1 MRVVV
6 FTTSYP
12 RYPEDFEGR
21 FVFDAVECL
30 RERGVDVDVVAPGV
44 YRDYGLSKKG
54 RGVVGHLKKRPWI
67 APLLLASMIRAL
79 RRAARDADLVHTH
92 WLAGAVVA
100 AFVRRPFVVTLHGSG
115 SAGRLDDLHLARDVP
130 RLVALVLRRA
140 RVVICVSNALAK
152 AVRQAGAPRVVVIPN
167 GIHVPER
174 VAEESEP
181 PHVLFA
187 GRLSPEKGIDELVA
201 ATRGLN
207 VVVVGD
213 GSLRPLVPSTLGMV
227 PHNELLRRYGE
238 AAVVVCPSR
247 SEGFALVCAEAMAH
261 GKPVVATTV
270 GGLPD
275 MVVHEETGL
284 LVEPGDVPA
293 IRAALERLLAD
304 RELRRRYGAAA
315 RERIAALCSWDRVT
329 DATLEAYREALAR

>member
-1 MRVVV
+1 MKVAV

-12 RYPEDFEGR
+12 RHPEDFEGR
-21 FVFDAVECL
+21 FVYDAVEQL
-30 RERGVDVDVVAPGV
+30 RNRGIQVQVVAPGV
-44 YRDYGLSKKG
+44 YRDYGLGKEG
-54 RGVVGHLKKRPWI
+54 RGVVGHLKRRPWV

-79 RRAARDADLVHTH
+79 RRAARDADLVHAH

-100 AFVRRPFVVTLHGSG
+100 AFARRPFVVTLHGSG
-115 SAGRLDDLHLARDVP
+115 SAGRLDDLHLARHVP
-130 RLVALVLRRA
+130 RLVAFILRRA
-140 RVVICVSNALAK
+140 GVVICVSNALAR
-152 AVRQAGAPRVVVIPN
+152 AVRQAGAPRMVVIPN
-167 GIHVPER
+167 GIHLPESA
-174 VAEESEP
+174 AEESDP

-187 GRLSPEKGIDELVA
+187 GRLSPEKGIDELIA
-201 ATRGLN
+201 ATQGLN
-207 VVVVGD
+207 VVIVGD
-213 GSLRPLVPSTLGMV
+213 GPLRSRVPSTLGMV
-227 PHNELLRRYGE
+227 PHNELLRLYEE

-261 GKPVVATTV
+261 GRPVVATTV

-293 IRAALERLLAD
+293 LRAGLERLLAD
-304 RELRRRYGAAA
+304 RELRHRYGSAA

-329 DATLEAYREALAR
+329 DATLDAYREALAR